1 MWKFQLFKNRKIV
14 SERRSRTHSGL
25 RYFGR
30 LLSKS
35 LGLKNC
41 FQLLKE
47 LLSSLIAVAC
57 LLAAAAAASVTGSGK
72 RDREEQNALTSFGSG
87 RGKTSFPIAKEY
99 PSAVAQCDRS
109 LQTETAR
116 LWLGRGQRTTWAG
129 IVTIGRNP
137 AVSSV
142 ILCVSARSRPVSPL
156 RCGTPS

>member
-14 SERRSRTHSGL
+14 SERRSRTHWIAL
-25 RYFGR
+25 FWHIIVEIFGAEK
-30 LLSKS
+30 LLPAAE
-35 LGLKNC
+35 GAFIVIDC
-41 FQLLKE
+41 C
-47 LLSSLIAVAC
+47 C
-57 LLAAAAAASVTGSGK
+57 LLAGCCCFCYRFRKERQRRAERTHQF
-72 RDREEQNALTSFGSG
+72 RLC

-99 PSAVAQCDRS
+99 PSKVAQCDRS
-109 LQTETAR
+109 LQTGTAR

-129 IVTIGRNP
+129 IVTIVRNP

>member
-1 MWKFQLFKNRKIV
+1 MNSGEKLVWKFQLFKNRKIV

-57 LLAAAAAASVTGSGK
+57 LLAAAVAAASVTGSGK
-72 RDREEQNALTSFGSG
+72 RDREEQNALTSFGSVEE
-87 RGKTSFPIAKEY
+87 RLPSRLRKSTRAQSHSVIAVCK
-99 PSAVAQCDRS
+99 PRRPGCGSAVGNV
-109 LQTETAR
+109 L
-116 LWLGRGQRTTWAG
+116 RGQE
-129 IVTIGRNP
+129 
-137 AVSSV
+137 S
-142 ILCVSARSRPVSPL
+142 SPL
-156 RCGTPS
+156 C